1 MLSRR
6 ILLAAPFA
14 LAACK
19 GGADADPTGE
29 ANPEMR
35 ALLEGFLRQNGP
47 EAGTL
52 EPPRFRANATLAQIA
67 EAKHPGARHPM
78 ARRED
83 IEIPT
88 PFGHAIPA
96 RLYVPE
102 GVGERPPLVVFT
114 GNGAWIS
121 GSLDASEPLAKAL
134 ATEAGA
140 MLLSVQG
147 RLAPEHR
154 FPVAHEDALSAWRW
168 AVRQSAA
175 LGFDARRVAMAGEGS
190 GANLALATALAA
202 RDQHLQRP
210 VALALG
216 TPMIGG
222 GAESESMTRYA
233 RARPMGAEEA
243 RRALRLVARGPRD
256 LADARMDPARR
267 ANLAGLPRTAI
278 VNAQIDPLLDE
289 GAALEAA
296 LNAAQVPVRRV
307 VYGGVTHGFLGC
319 GAALHEARLAQREMG
334 AELRAG
340 FATVR
345 DPQPAPPVMANRTTR
360 QVARR

>member
-14 LAACK
+14 LAAC
-19 GGADADPTGE
+19 GGQDADPTGE

-35 ALLEGFLRQNGP
+35 ALLEGFLRQNGT
-47 EAGTL
+47 EAGQL

-67 EAKHPGARHPM
+67 EARHPGERHPM
-78 ARRED
+78 ARREELA
-83 IEIPT
+83 ITT
-88 PFGHAIPA
+88 PFGQALPA

-102 GVGERPPLVVFT
+102 GVGERPPLVVFY

-121 GSLDASEPLAKAL
+121 GSLDASEPLARAL

-168 AVRQSAA
+168 VVRQSAT
-175 LGFDARRVAMAGEGS
+175 LGFDARRMAMAGEGS

-202 RDQHLQRP
+202 RDQHLARP

-222 GAESESMTRYA
+222 GADSESMARYA
-233 RARPMGAEEA
+233 KARPMGAEEA

-319 GAALHEARLAQREMG
+319 GAALHEARLAQRELG

-340 FATVR
+340 FASVR
-345 DPQPAPPVMANRTTR
+345 DPQPAPPAMANRGAR
-360 QVARR
+360 VARR